1 MENVTISK
9 GTLETLLETALQ
21 MYEYDGLDLT
31 IESDRKIAIMVQEA
45 IEAIDGFQEQL
56 EEKRRIEA
64 EAEQKRWKA
73 KQEAKA
79 IEDQKAAAEEA
90 AK

>member
-21 MYEYDGLDLT
+21 MYEWDGLDLT
-31 IESDRKIAIMVQEA
+31 IEDDRKIAIMVQEA

>member
-73 KQEAKA
+73 MQEAKA

>member
-56 EEKRRIEA
+56 EEKRRIET

>member
-31 IESDRKIAIMVQEA
+31 IESDRKIAIMVQEG
-45 IEAIDGFQEQL
+45 IEAIDVFQEQL

>member
-21 MYEYDGLDLT
+21 MYEWDGLDLT

-64 EAEQKRWKA
+64 EAEVKRWKA

>member
-9 GTLETLLETALQ
+9 GTLEALLETALQ
-21 MYEYDGLDLT
+21 MYEYEGLDLT
-31 IESDRKIAIMVQEA
+31 IEDDRKTAIMVQEA
-45 IEAIDGFQEQL
+45 VEAIDGFQEQL
-56 EEKRRIEA
+56 EEKRRIES
-64 EAEQKRWKA
+64 EAAHERWKA
-73 KQEAKA
+73 RQEAKA